1 MKQGEVANNRMKIQK
16 IKQKIVAS
24 IRIQQKHPKKNRL
37 VSVEVGLLPL
47 GRSGLVFNKN
57 SEKDYNKIIRYLGQY
72 TI

>member
-1 MKQGEVANNRMKIQK
+1 MKQGKVAKTRMKIQK

-24 IRIQQKHPKKNRL
+24 IGIQQKTSKINRS

-57 SEKDYNKIIRYLGQY
+57 SEKDYNKMIRYLGQY

>member
-1 MKQGEVANNRMKIQK
+1 MKQGKVAKTRMKIQK

-24 IRIQQKHPKKNRL
+24 IGIQQKTSKINRS

-57 SEKDYNKIIRYLGQY
+57 SEKT
-72 TI
+72 TIK

>member
-1 MKQGEVANNRMKIQK
+1 MKIQK

-24 IRIQQKHPKKNRL
+24 IRIQQKHQKKNRL

-57 SEKDYNKIIRYLGQY
+57 SEKNKQNN
-72 TI
+72 

>member
-1 MKQGEVANNRMKIQK
+1 MKQGKVAKTRMKIQK

-24 IRIQQKHPKKNRL
+24 IGIQQKTSKINCS

-57 SEKDYNKIIRYLGQY
+57 SEKTTTK
-72 TI
+72 

>member
-1 MKQGEVANNRMKIQK
+1 MKQGKVAKTRMKIQK

-24 IRIQQKHPKKNRL
+24 IGIQPKTSKINRS
-37 VSVEVGLLPL
+37 VSVKVGLLPL

-57 SEKDYNKIIRYLGQY
+57 SEKDYNKMIRYLGQY

>member
-24 IRIQQKHPKKNRL
+24 IGIQQKTSKINRS

-57 SEKDYNKIIRYLGQY
+57 SEKTTTK
-72 TI
+72 

>member
-1 MKQGEVANNRMKIQK
+1 MKQGKVAKTRMKIQK

-24 IRIQQKHPKKNRL
+24 IGIQQKTSKINRS

-57 SEKDYNKIIRYLGQY
+57 SEKNKQNN
-72 TI
+72 

>member
-1 MKQGEVANNRMKIQK
+1 MKQGKVAKTRMKIQK

-24 IRIQQKHPKKNRL
+24 IGIQQKTSKINRS

-57 SEKDYNKIIRYLGQY
+57 SEKTTTK
-72 TI
+72 

>member
-1 MKQGEVANNRMKIQK
+1 MKQGKVAKTRMKIQK

-24 IRIQQKHPKKNRL
+24 IGIQQKTSKINRS

-57 SEKDYNKIIRYLGQY
+57 SEKQQQNY
-72 TI
+72 